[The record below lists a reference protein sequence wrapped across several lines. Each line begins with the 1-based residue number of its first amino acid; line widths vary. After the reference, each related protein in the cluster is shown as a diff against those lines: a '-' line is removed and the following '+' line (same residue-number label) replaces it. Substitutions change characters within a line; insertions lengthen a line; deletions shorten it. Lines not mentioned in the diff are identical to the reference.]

1 MLERLGLS
9 VGHTWAPTLAFVS
22 SENTVTH
29 SELAS
34 ISFKTF
40 SSVSHA
46 HGTKRS
52 QDKIIFYVRISF

>member
-1 MLERLGLS
+1 MLEWLGLS

-29 SELAS
+29 SELAN

-46 HGTKRS
+46 HGTKS
-52 QDKIIFYVRISF
+52 HKIKSYFMYV

>member
-1 MLERLGLS
+1 M
-9 VGHTWAPTLAFVS
+9 GHTWAPTLAFVS

-29 SELAS
+29 SELAK

-46 HGTKRS
+46 HGTKS
-52 QDKIIFYVRISF
+52 HKIKSYFMYV